1 MLEKGKI
8 SSFQMGMLGYP
19 LILGTA
25 ILAVPTI
32 IGKQAGRD
40 MWISPFY
47 ASIMGFLTV
56 YLADQLNQ
64 KFPDKTLIQYEEEI
78 LGKILGKVL
87 GFFYLLFILHLGGLV
102 LREYAE
108 FTVGVVLPKTPI
120 IVVISSMALL
130 CAFAVRGGIE
140 VLGRLAQLYVPLFIL
155 PLLVMVT
162 LLLKDLNPK
171 NIYPIMRHGV
181 MPSLLGAATPQ
192 AWFSELF
199 LLSFLFPFLT
209 DRGKG
214 KRRGLIT
221 VLAILITL
229 VLTNLMALFL
239 FGEATTTYLYPVFSA
254 ARYIS
259 IANFFEHLE
268 SVVMAIWVA
277 GIFIKMTV
285 FYYSLSLGT
294 AQWLN
299 LSDYRPVV
307 VPLGLLLT
315 LSGMW
320 SSPNLQEMESF
331 FETIF
336 PFYTLLFFVI
346 IPAILLLISAFRRDN
361 SSKGGDNP
369 SE

>member
-8 SSFQMGMLGYP
+8 SAFQMGMMGYP

-32 IGKQAGRD
+32 IGKQAERD

-47 ASIMGFLTV
+47 ASIIGFLTV
-56 YLADQLNQ
+56 YLATRLNQ
-64 KFPDKTLIQYEEEI
+64 KFPDKTIIQYGEEI
-78 LGKILGKVL
+78 LGKMLGKVL
-87 GFFYLLFILHLGGLV
+87 GFFYLFILLHLGGQV

-108 FTVGVVLPKTPI
+108 FTVGVFLPKTPL
-120 IVVISSMALL
+120 IVVTASMVLL
-130 CAFAVRGGIE
+130 CSFAVRGGIE
-140 VLGRLAQLYVPLFIL
+140 VMGRLAQLYVPLFIL
-155 PLLVMVT
+155 PLLVMIV
-162 LLLKDLNPK
+162 LLLKDLTPQNMF
-171 NIYPIMRHGV
+171 PIMRHGV

-199 LLSFLFPFLT
+199 LLSFIFPSLT
-209 DRGKG
+209 DREKG
-214 KRRGLIT
+214 KKWGFIAT
-221 VLAILITL
+221 FAILITF
-229 VLTNLMALFL
+229 VLINMMALFL
-239 FGEATTTYLYPVFSA
+239 FGKATTTYLFPIFSA

-259 IANFFEHLE
+259 IADFFEHLE
-268 SVVMAIWVA
+268 SVVMAIWVT

-307 VPLGLLLT
+307 VPLGLLLA
-315 LSGMW
+315 LFGMW
-320 SSPNLQEMESF
+320 TSPNFQELISF

-346 IPAILLLISAFRRDN
+346 IPSILLLVSTFRRGTR
-361 SSKGGDNP
+361 SKRGGQ
-369 SE
+369 SQ

>member
-8 SSFQMGMLGYP
+8 SAFQMGMMGYP

-25 ILAVPTI
+25 ILAVPAF
-32 IGKQAGRD
+32 IGKQAERD

-56 YLADQLNQ
+56 YLAARLNR
-64 KFPDKTLIQYEEEI
+64 KFPDKTIIQYGEEI
-78 LGKILGKVL
+78 LGKIGGKVL
-87 GFFYLLFILHLGGLV
+87 GFFYLLFILHLGGQV

-108 FTVGVVLPKTPI
+108 FTVGVFLPKTPL
-120 IVVISSMALL
+120 IVVIASMALL

-155 PLLVMVT
+155 PLLVMVI

-171 NIYPIMRHGV
+171 NMFPIMRHGV

-199 LLSFLFPFLT
+199 LLSFLFPALT
-209 DRGKG
+209 DKGKG
-214 KRRGLIT
+214 EKWGFIAT
-221 VLAILITL
+221 LAILITFVVINL
-229 VLTNLMALFL
+229 VALFL
-239 FGEATTTYLYPVFSA
+239 FGEATTTYLFPVFSA

-268 SVVMAIWVA
+268 SVVMAIWVS
-277 GIFIKMTV
+277 GIFIKMNV

-315 LSGMW
+315 LFGMW
-320 SSPNLQEMESF
+320 TSPNFQELISY

-336 PFYTLLFFVI
+336 PFYTLLFLVI
-346 IPAILLLISAFRRDN
+346 IPSILLLISAFQRDN
-361 SSKGGDNP
+361 RTKGGTNP